1 MEHRWRWGQYFG
13 PSSTDGSWFEVYRNM
28 LVREF
33 DDETLVLGQATP
45 RQWLQDGKRIVIKR
59 APTWFGNVSFE
70 IQSLARSGG
79 IRASFQLDGRE
90 NVKSVFVR
98 LRHPEGLPMRHVTV
112 NGEEWRDFDPAKEWV
127 RIPSPG
133 GRTYAVVATY

>member
-1 MEHRWRWGQYFG
+1 
-13 PSSTDGSWFEVYRNM
+13 M

-70 IQSLARSGG
+70 IQSLARSGSV
-79 IRASFQLDGRE
+79 RASFQLDGRE